1 MSESHFDKTSVPAT
15 PAASSVALRKL
26 LQLVAR
32 RVVEGLKKSQTPLS
46 GTEAEENAGVEDV
59 NDEGG

>member
-32 RVVEGLKKSQTPLS
+32 RVVEGLKKSQS
-46 GTEAEENAGVEDV
+46 AFSVTEAEATAEVGDV
-59 NDEGG
+59 NDEGR